1 MTAVGRRAQACNHRM
16 AKQSIAAKIFSLRH
30 QIYSD
35 IYALEQP
42 AVLNILQS
50 ISESCFF
57 QRTFFRAASRFTG
70 IQHTGALG
78 QARPRRQA

>member
-35 IYALEQP
+35 INALEQP
-42 AVLNILQS
+42 AVLKILRVS
-50 ISESCFF
+50 PSHVFSTHLFPSC
-57 QRTFFRAASRFTG
+57 QPVHGDTAIPTG
-70 IQHTGALG
+70 
-78 QARPRRQA
+78 R